1 MSQSVLNKYLRR
13 GTTTQEVGSAAN
25 ETGSLYVNQELP
37 PVSVLSARGMIWR
50 AKQATATASVTALP
64 TTAAAVSLQNA
75 ENDDG
80 LWYVILAVTSF
91 NAANAAAVDAVGL
104 VHCITDVP
112 GTALLTQDIA
122 KTSVKGYRA
131 AQGGYNGRAIIDLA
145 ASITDDLWEP
155 IAPGGGS
162 TGVASATGGTNV
174 FWLPVPIILPPR
186 GIHSLQSTATST
198 SATTAKGW
206 IWAEVTKGMLFG

>member
-1 MSQSVLNKYLRR
+1 MSQSVLNRLYRR
-13 GTTTQEVGSAAN
+13 GTTTEQPATGN
-25 ETGSLYVNQELP
+25 ETGAMYVNQELP
-37 PVSVLSARGMIWR
+37 LSAVLAARGGMWR

-64 TTAAAVSLQNA
+64 TSAAAVSLQNGEA
-75 ENDDG
+75 DDG
-80 LWYVILAVTSF
+80 LWYVIYAVTSF
-91 NAANAAAVDAVGL
+91 NAANAAALDAIGL

-112 GTALLTQDIA
+112 GTATLTQDIA
-122 KTSVKGYRA
+122 KTSIKGYRA
-131 AQGGYNGRAIIDLA
+131 AQGAYGGKAIIDLA
-145 ASITDDLWEP
+145 ATITDDLWEP

-162 TGVASATGGTNV
+162 TAINSAAGGTSV
-174 FWLPVPIILPPR
+174 FWLPVPIILPPK